1 MNLFSFALWIFFIP
15 FSFSD
20 PPNAQFMKE
29 LNDYRRDFAKK
40 HGVPRCYELIYNSS
54 LESLARSSERFFHI
68 TSLDNADFLKASKS
82 IPPSRLNSKT
92 LEKSQG
98 YLEALVPLQK
108 QIGCLAAKSG
118 YYCVLAPE
126 TNYQLF
132 EVSKTKLKAGSEC
145 ENEYRNSDGLCV
157 YIGWNTNFA
166 DRLNNIR
173 RRIGKS
179 HKIMEMLEVKFD
191 SKIASLANPSELTW
205 NFINEAENQGFG
217 YFKLPTYD
225 IDEKE
230 FAAEIKN
237 FLKLDDNARK
247 TEIEKSDGTKYGG
260 FIFPS
265 ATIFGCQWDESQ
277 KCFQCFIGPRHSPYP
292 ILKSPLKILGTDC
305 PDGFEND
312 KGLCIQDKTNPKSVL
327 QIVNEARRTAAKYL
341 GIGNMPEL
349 TWSEDLHQTV
359 KNWDGKS
366 SQEIQNVTDSEK
378 YVKWRYDSSERATL
392 QGRLAVFLINWR
404 QKGPMWFTKPPKPTP
419 YMGRTATPKPLSED
433 QQEMEYLNPVQTKI
447 GCAHFKKSGA
457 KKEQFACLFGPSG
470 NFERF
475 DYYKSIPGSYCPAN
489 FKTKDG
495 LCADIGDPEEFLK
508 NVNSFR
514 KDHANS
520 YNITDMHELIWNAEL
535 EEIAKDTT
543 WSYSDAPIAKPYRY
557 VLLHNY
563 QLSEQRL
570 KSEMAALKNL
580 ETGKREILYKRIH
593 GSSFGISELA
603 EPLQKFIGCS
613 YRDQDIANGLLCII
627 GPREMAQPWRLEN
640 RGVRIPGTKK
650 YRPFIPGSNCTAG
663 YSNSDGLCTP
673 INSST
678 LTLFGNQ
685 EDFIKDVNEYRRRLA
700 KEYNTRAMF
709 ELYHS
714 KDLETMLSVLDWD
727 VSWPLARVSYRYLR
741 FRSFNSVFDKI
752 PGQFSDL
759 KKLSQKERRVNVYE
773 SLSAGY
779 LELLEPAQ
787 HLIACALKKSKRYK
801 FEGSEEFVVCALGP
815 MGEMEMWGLT
825 EIFHT
830 NLAAACGDSSH
841 FYQRSGLPQ
850 KFVPNDGLCSKT
862 PDTKLSYFGN
872 RRFFMEQ
879 ANLVRKDRARRYA
892 LPKFMKLIWDS
903 DLVEEAKHLPFD
915 STNPPQL
922 IGKPFRWFKIP
933 HYHFHADDI
942 KGEFFDRI
950 TYADKAKMAEW
961 IEKMKPTSIGILELF
976 GEGQEKIGCARRNTS
991 AEMFYLCLLGPEPRF
1006 KLIALEKEYKKGLPK
1021 KEGRDCPRG
1030 TWSDGGLCTPDSEK
1044 PVPKK
1049 RKRRTTTTTSTRY
1062 STTTAKSKKSS
1073 NRPLNIFWNLLAV
1086 SIFCCFI

>member
-1 MNLFSFALWIFFIP
+1 MSFFLPFLLFLSLVPDSISNTSSHEALL
-15 FSFSD
+15 D
-20 PPNAQFMKE
+20 E
-29 LNDYRRDFAKK
+29 LNTLRATVADRDRIPNMHKL
-40 HGVPRCYELIYNSS
+40 VYNSS
-54 LESLARSSERFFHI
+54 LELLASKPPANFSRSFLI
-68 TSLDNADFLKASKS
+68 PSLDDSGFISKLRKNVS
-82 IPPSRLNSKT
+82 NGLQERNPDNSNH
-92 LEKSQG
+92 G
-98 YLEALVPLQK
+98 NLEALVPLQR
-108 QIGCLAAKSG
+108 QIGCATAGSG
-118 YYCVLAPE
+118 YRCVLSPR
-126 TNYQLF
+126 TDFKLWTP
-132 EVSKTKLKAGSEC
+132 SKSKKAGSDC
-145 ENEYRNSDGLCV
+145 IRTHKNHDGLCAYV
-157 YIGWNTNFA
+157 GLQSSFVF
-166 DRLNNIR
+166 RLNKVRSAIANKY
-173 RRIGKS
+173 GV
-179 HKIMEMLEVKFD
+179 MEMYEVVSD
-191 SKIASLANPSELTW
+191 PAISKLADPSKLTKEVIESL
-205 NFINEAENQGFG
+205 QKMGFG
-217 YFKLPTYD
+217 YFKLPTYVVD
-225 IDEKE
+225 VKDLEAKV
-230 FAAEIKN
+230 N
-237 FLKLDDNARK
+237 DFLKLTDSEKETDMK
-247 TEIEKSDGTKYGG
+247 KSDGIRYGEL
-260 FIFPS
+260 ISPP
-265 ATIFGCQWDESQ
+265 ATFFGCHWDEEQ
-277 KCFQCFIGPRHSPYP
+277 KCFHCLIGPVYSIHSWESKPDP
-292 ILKSPLKILGTDC
+292 RKIIGTDC
-305 PDGFEND
+305 PAGYKSK
-312 KGLCIQDKTNPKSVL
+312 KGLCSPVKKDPNYFIHG
-327 QIVNEARRTAAKYL
+327 VNMARRMAAKLFEILAENEVIWKDSLSY
-341 GIGNMPEL
+341 IARHCENDTYNEL
-349 TWSEDLHQTV
+349 LDSLDKLDLRYSFREDLDAFGQLSIFLVEWTKKPNSEKDEFFKKRFLEDMEFLNPTAEDIGCALHKESKQFLCLISLELGKEFERLDVPYKRTTGSYCHF
-359 KNWDGKS
+359 NWDGLCVS
-366 SQEIQNVTDSEK
+366 
-378 YVKWRYDSSERATL
+378 
-392 QGRLAVFLINWR
+392 
-404 QKGPMWFTKPPKPTP
+404 
-419 YMGRTATPKPLSED
+419 
-433 QQEMEYLNPVQTKI
+433 
-447 GCAHFKKSGA
+447 
-457 KKEQFACLFGPSG
+457 
-470 NFERF
+470 
-475 DYYKSIPGSYCPAN
+475 GSYS
-489 FKTKDG
+489 
-495 LCADIGDPEEFLK
+495 FLK
-508 NVNSFR
+508 RVNSFR

-520 YNITDMHELIWNAEL
+520 HNITDMHELLWNNEL
-535 EEIAKDTT
+535 EQIAKSTSWT
-543 WSYSDAPIAKPYRY
+543 LSNAPVTKPYRY
-557 VLLHNY
+557 VVIHSYHLT
-563 QLSEQRL
+563 EQRL
-570 KSEMAALKNL
+570 KSEMAGLKKL
-580 ETGKREILYKRIH
+580 DSSKREILFKKIH
-593 GSSFGISELA
+593 GSSLGISELA

-613 YRDQDIANGLLCII
+613 SRTKEISNGLLCII

-663 YSNSDGLCTP
+663 YSNSEGLCTP

-678 LTLFGNQ
+678 LTLLGNQ

-773 SLSAGY
+773 TKTSAGY
-779 LELLEPAQ
+779 LELLEPQQ
-787 HLIACALKKSKRYK
+787 HLIACALKKSKNYP

-892 LPKFMKLIWDS
+892 LPRFMKLLWDS
-903 DLVEEAKHLPFD
+903 DLVEEAKKLPFD
-915 STNPPQL
+915 SANPPQL
-922 IGKPFRWFKIP
+922 TDKPFRWFKIP

-976 GEGQEKIGCARRNTS
+976 GEGQEKIGCTRRNTS

-1006 KLIALEKEYKKGLPK
+1006 TLIPLEKEYKRGLPK
-1021 KEGRDCPRG
+1021 KEGRDCPSG

-1086 SIFCCFI
+1086 SIFCDFI